1 MEFIATLPS
10 WLIGALFCGAV
21 GGIGAVIGGALQKRG
36 HQWGRFVPIV
46 AIVVAVAL
54 SSGLVDWIRGA
65 TLNEETS
72 ARMLVE
78 TSPAFYGYLQ
88 ENFPEDFDVLVG
100 DITAI
105 LKQGGTGATVG
116 QRSAEAVAQIRRK
129 YAPMVAQAADADHAA
144 IINSL
149 IEFYS
154 ALDAEGTELCN
165 AVAIDGPVAL
175 LGRPDTEQFVQMM
188 EPQAV
193 LAMQAAKSGI
203 EAPVQRRATTDE
215 DWVTTLDATAARGAS
230 QGELDAITTL
240 DPASPDLC
248 PGLVKLLQTLNGED
262 TEAVRAVRAQY
273 VADLTAA

>member
-36 HQWGRFVPIV
+36 HQWGRFVPILG
-46 AIVVAVAL
+46 IVVAVAL

-215 DWVTTLDATAARGAS
+215 DWATTLDATAARGAS